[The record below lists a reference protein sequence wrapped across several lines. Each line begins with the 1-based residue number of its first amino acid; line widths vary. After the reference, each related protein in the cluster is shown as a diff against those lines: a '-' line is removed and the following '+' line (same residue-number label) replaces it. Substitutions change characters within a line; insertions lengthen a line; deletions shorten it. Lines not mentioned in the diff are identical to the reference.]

1 MVQNTEMSTDGHAK
15 NDGVE
20 DVVER
25 GEQESN
31 SPIKIPASLAAIA
44 ALLVASLGMVGVS
57 GEILT
62 RSVRNKPEMF
72 GAIAAALLLTVGWS
86 TAWRL
91 RQDRI
96 TGVTVGVVTVLLAA
110 TVGLGAMSVSDREVP
125 RIALSSEI
133 DGNSIVVTVD
143 ASAAGLASNEDML
156 VQVHGIRS
164 TNSSPLG
171 ASSSSRSFK
180 QRWSCGK
187 SRFERYRK
195 NREPSWPG
203 PLLVWQQSGPTA
215 NGNTSSIS
223 KITIP
228 AKEYQEV
235 CGVAVLKGNGHAPR
249 AAQAFMRIP
258 D

>member
-96 TGVTVGVVTVLLAA
+96 TGVTVGV
-110 TVGLGAMSVSDREVP
+110 
-125 RIALSSEI
+125 LSLIHISE
-133 DGNSIVVTVD
+133 
-143 ASAAGLASNEDML
+143 
-156 VQVHGIRS
+156 
-164 TNSSPLG
+164 
-171 ASSSSRSFK
+171 
-180 QRWSCGK
+180 
-187 SRFERYRK
+187 
-195 NREPSWPG
+195 
-203 PLLVWQQSGPTA
+203 PTR
-215 NGNTSSIS
+215 
-223 KITIP
+223 P
-228 AKEYQEV
+228 Y
-235 CGVAVLKGNGHAPR
+235 
-249 AAQAFMRIP
+249 
-258 D
+258 